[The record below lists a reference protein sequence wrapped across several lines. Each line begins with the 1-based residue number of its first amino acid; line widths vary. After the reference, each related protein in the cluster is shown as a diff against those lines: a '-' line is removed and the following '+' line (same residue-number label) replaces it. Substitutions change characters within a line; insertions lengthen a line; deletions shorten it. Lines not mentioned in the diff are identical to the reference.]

1 LTSKLEKD
9 EFFNEKI
16 VNSNE
21 TIKNRCSLNKHMKS
35 MMNVNLSSGRGNNGI
50 RGLVT
55 KEHSQMSLTS
65 KKRSGQNQ
73 LNEEE

>member
-1 LTSKLEKD
+1 
-9 EFFNEKI
+9 
-16 VNSNE
+16 
-21 TIKNRCSLNKHMKS
+21 

-65 KKRSGQNQ
+65 KKRCGQNQ